1 MVIAQDDLHLFSS
14 GIMTQTTPN
23 TDITPTTL
31 STNIAPTSLST
42 GATVG
47 IAVGVTGTIIFVVGV
62 LAGVLLYHCLS
73 KHRSQLKPELA
84 SYQQQLT
91 DPQYEKVQ
99 ADPEYEVPATSRA
112 EIELRENVAYHHPVQ
127 KIELRE
133 NVAYEPVQY

>member
-23 TDITPTTL
+23 TDITTTTL

-47 IAVGVTGTIIFVVGV
+47 IAVGVTGTIILVVGV

-73 KHRSQLKPELA
+73 KQRSQLKPELA

-91 DPQYEKVQ
+91 QYEEVQ